1 MMKNASLLSSV
12 HADKENKNFAH
23 SHQKSDLKMTK
34 GVGMTTGKAQTLT
47 TTGTTIVLTENQ
59 TIVNVATATVIK
71 RKKDDQE
78 KDVVVSTFL
87 DVAKTS

>member
-1 MMKNASLLSSV
+1 
-12 HADKENKNFAH
+12 
-23 SHQKSDLKMTK
+23 
-34 GVGMTTGKAQTLT
+34 MTTGKAQTLT

-59 TIVNVATATVIK
+59 TIVNVATVIK
-71 RKKDDQE
+71 RKIEDQE